1 MDRVEQRS
9 EAETPGEPDRTS
21 PILKRY
27 AVSVGCILIAFLI
40 RYFLTPV
47 LGEELP
53 FMLFIAAALV
63 AAWYG
68 GAAGGAVALLLGLFL
83 ADYFFLSKSK
93 AAETHPPE
101 IFYFIRYFFT
111 ASLGIALIEVLHRN
125 RRALENEVRRRA
137 RSEKT
142 LIEAEA
148 RLKVHA
154 QGLARAVADRT
165 AGLAASLKSLQ
176 DLLYHIGHNFRAPLR
191 AMEGYGSLLLE
202 EYALRMDA
210 PAQHYAKHI
219 CASAERMDELIQALL
234 EYGRLGYVEL
244 ALTYVNVEEVLER
257 IMFRLS
263 YEIQTRKAAVQVI
276 GRFPQVWA
284 NAQVLEGV
292 LTNLVENAIKFGVP
306 GKAPEARIRSEQIG
320 DKVRIWIEDT
330 GIGIEEQYH
339 QRIFEPFE
347 TLEPHQLGQG
357 TGMGLAIVKQGMKRM
372 GGKTGVA
379 SQLGVGSRFWIE
391 LAAVPSR
398 PLAGQGNLAAQEV
411 VKSYQ
416 PEDLAAPLA

>member
-1 MDRVEQRS
+1 MESFEPNSQT
-9 EAETPGEPDRTS
+9 ETSGEPARTS
-21 PILKRY
+21 PLFKRY

-68 GAAGGAVALLLGLFL
+68 GAASGVVALLLGLLL
-83 ADYFFLSKSK
+83 ADYFFLATGK
-93 AAETHPPE
+93 AGEPHPPQ

-125 RRALENEVRRRA
+125 RRALENEVQRRA

-142 LIEAEA
+142 LIEAET
-148 RLKVHA
+148 RLKAHA
-154 QGLARAVADRT
+154 QELERAVADRT

-176 DLLYHIGHNFRAPLR
+176 ELLYHIGHNFRAPLR
-191 AMEGYGSLLLE
+191 SMEGYSSLLLE
-202 EYALRMDA
+202 EYALKMDA

-244 ALTYVNVEEVLER
+244 ALSTVNVEEVLER
-257 IMFRLS
+257 VMFRLS
-263 YEIQTRKAAVQVI
+263 YEIQTRKAALQVV
-276 GRFPQVWA
+276 GRFPRVWA
-284 NAQVLEGV
+284 NPEVLEEV
-292 LTNLVENAIKFGVP
+292 LTNLVENAIKFSLP
-306 GKAPEARIRSEQIG
+306 GQAPEARIRNEPMG
-320 DKVRIWIEDT
+320 DRVRIWIEDN
-330 GIGIEEQYH
+330 GIGIEPQYH

-347 TLEPHQLGQG
+347 TLEPRPRGQG
-357 TGMGLAIVKQGMKRM
+357 IGMGLAIVKQGMKRM
-372 GGKTGVA
+372 GGGCGVE
-379 SQLGVGSRFWIE
+379 SQPGGGSRFWID
-391 LAAVPSR
+391 LPAARPNFVPGQRDR
-398 PLAGQGNLAAQEV
+398 PAPEV
-411 VKSYQ
+411 AKRYL
-416 PEDLAAPLA
+416 PEDLARPA